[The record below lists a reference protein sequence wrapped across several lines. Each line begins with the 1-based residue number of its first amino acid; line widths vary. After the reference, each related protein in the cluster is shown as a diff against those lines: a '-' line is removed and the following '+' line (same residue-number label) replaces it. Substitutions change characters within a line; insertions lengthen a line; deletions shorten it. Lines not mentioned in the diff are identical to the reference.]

1 MPSVA
6 SVVLSCGSCVV
17 TDASVV
23 DTSFTGVVCMPEEMT
38 SDDFSPALL
47 GLIRLLWLT
56 GIT

>member
-1 MPSVA
+1 MAAVL
-6 SVVLSCGSCVV
+6 LSCGSCVV

-23 DTSFTGVVCMPEEMT
+23 ETSFTGVVCTPEEMT
-38 SDDFSPALL
+38 LDAFSPALL